1 MPAKRDG
8 PFARKEAGL
17 TQTAAE
23 EMRGKCFLIDEG
35 GSDGGGDGGMHAFPC
50 HRKKGLAT
58 TATTEYKYSS
68 DYQAVAKLSEQ
79 QEK

>member
-17 TQTAAE
+17 TQTTAE

-35 GSDGGGDGGMHAFPC
+35 GSGGMHAFPC

-58 TATTEYKYSS
+58 TETTEY
-68 DYQAVAKLSEQ
+68 
-79 QEK
+79 